1 MPRSLYAQ
9 LRSLYGPVEITGSRS
24 RPAFPSGAGKGR
36 AALRKI
42 DKPPVPLAE
51 SAPPTRKVIVIGGGL
66 AGLSC
71 AYELTKANVDVTVLE
86 ARPRLGGRVISYRDI
101 VAGKVVEGG
110 AEFIGANHPAWLN
123 YAQQFGLELLPVDA
137 GDENDIPVMLGN
149 RRLSKEAQLRLFGE
163 MNFAIAQATGLARTV
178 NEFAPWLTPGAAA
191 LDRKSV
197 GDWLNTLPITK
208 LARRVI
214 AAELNAD
221 NGVVVTRQSWLA
233 LLTVIKGGGLE
244 RYWTDTEA
252 YRCVGGNSK
261 LTHALAKAIGRQ
273 HIHANT
279 PVAKVELR
287 QDRVRVTTNRGQV
300 LEADDVVLAVPPGTW
315 DRIDINPPL
324 PQILRPQ
331 VGTVVKFLASV
342 DQKTWKE
349 TATSLSDGP
358 IALTWESTAGQGDT
372 GPHGLTAFSAG
383 RAANSLMNSWNRGW
397 SDNGIISELETL
409 HPGISKHVMKTRFI
423 AWPNE
428 KYSAGGYSFP
438 APGEITTLGPLIS
451 HGLGRLHFAG
461 EHCCYRFAG
470 YMEGALQSGIRIA
483 TKLVQVDEQ
492 KVA

>member
-9 LRSLYGPVEITGSRS
+9 LRSLYGPVEVTGSRS

-36 AALRKI
+36 TALRKI
-42 DKPPVPLAE
+42 DKPPVPLAD
-51 SAPPTRKVIVIGGGL
+51 SSLPTRKVIVIGGGL

-71 AYELTKANVDVTVLE
+71 AFELSKANVDVTVLE

-101 VAGKVVEGG
+101 VPGKVVEGG

-123 YAQQFGLELLPVDA
+123 YAQQFGLELLPAENTNEDA
-137 GDENDIPVMLGN
+137 IPVTLGN
-149 RRLSKEAQLRLFGE
+149 RRLSKEAQQRLFGE
-163 MNFAIAQATGLARTV
+163 MDFAIAQATGVARSI
-178 NEFAPWLTPGAAA
+178 NEYDPWLSPGAAE

-197 GDWLNTLPITK
+197 ADWLNALPISK
-208 LARRVI
+208 LARRAI

-221 NGVVVTRQSWLA
+221 NGVVVSRQGWLA
-233 LLTVIKGGGLE
+233 LLTAIKGGGLE

-252 YRCVGGNSK
+252 FRCVGGNSK
-261 LTHALAKAIGRQ
+261 LTHALARAIGRE
-273 HIHANT
+273 HVHTNT
-279 PVAKVELR
+279 PVTKIELR

-300 LEADDVVLAVPPGTW
+300 LVADDVVLAIPPGTW

-331 VGTVVKFLASV
+331 VGTVVKFLSSV
-342 DQKTWKE
+342 DQKTWKD

-358 IALTWESTAGQGDT
+358 IALTWESTAGQGAT
-372 GPHGLTAFSAG
+372 GQHGLTAFAAG
-383 RAANSLMNSWNRGW
+383 RAANSLMASWNRGW
-397 SDNGIISELETL
+397 NDKGIISELEAV
-409 HPGISKHVMKTRFI
+409 HPGITKHVTKTRFI

-438 APGEITTLGPLIS
+438 APGEITTLGPIFQR
-451 HGLGRLHFAG
+451 GLGRLHFAG

-470 YMEGALQSGIRIA
+470 YMEGALQSGIAIA
-483 TKLVQVDEQ
+483 QKLTHVDEQ
-492 KVA
+492 QVA